1 MARPSIW
8 DFRKTLRIIEDK
20 QFFASGRIYS
30 YWNNRDDSCLASL
43 EEALHIKE
51 LLDGSFVLE
60 IGNITRRG
68 TLAELEEMLY
78 EWAADEGWLN
88 D

>member
-1 MARPSIW
+1 M
-8 DFRKTLRIIEDK
+8 
-20 QFFASGRIYS
+20 
-30 YWNNRDDSCLASL
+30 ASL
-43 EEALHIKE
+43 EESLHIKE

-60 IGNITRRG
+60 IGNITHKG
-68 TLAELEEMLY
+68 TVAELEEMLY